1 MIIFLDTNVLVSA
14 FATRGLCSDVLR
26 ETLSSHQLIISEPLL
41 TELERILEDK
51 IRLPKTLLEEALSFV
66 KQTGLM
72 SEVIKG
78 PTLNIKDKDDIPI
91 IYSALNGGADLFVT
105 GDKELLNLKAVNKMM
120 IVDPRSFWELLKS
133 QQEH

>member
-1 MIIFLDTNVLVSA
+1 LFS
-14 FATRGLCSDVLR
+14 
-26 ETLSSHQLIISEPLL
+26 
-41 TELERILEDK
+41 ELERILEDK

-105 GDKELLNLKAVNKMM
+105 GDKELLNLRTVDKMM